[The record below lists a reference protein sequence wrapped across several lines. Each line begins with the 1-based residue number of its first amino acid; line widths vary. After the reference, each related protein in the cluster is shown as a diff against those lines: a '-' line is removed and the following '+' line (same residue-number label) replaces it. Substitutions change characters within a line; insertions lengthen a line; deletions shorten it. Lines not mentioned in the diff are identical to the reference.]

1 MLSQEFSILFGSY
14 YFTVSYLI
22 THGLIAWSVL
32 LARGKDRGLFA
43 NDVYPNSMAKRSTWS
58 IYLEYNQTVLLSC

>member
-1 MLSQEFSILFGSY
+1 MFFTCLSQEFSILFGSY

-32 LARGKDRGLFA
+32 LARGKGGGLF
-43 NDVYPNSMAKRSTWS
+43 VLMTSILTPWPNVA
-58 IYLEYNQTVLLSC
+58 LDLLT